1 METSEVIS
9 FDYTNNAFDDSEI
22 IFKKVT
28 IVKGW
33 VNESEC
39 KQIMFRISSEK
50 LSFLLYKQFV
60 KIS

>member
-28 IVKGW
+28 IVKPIR
-33 VNESEC
+33 VE
-39 KQIMFRISSEK
+39 
-50 LSFLLYKQFV
+50 
-60 KIS
+60 